1 MGRAVFR
8 SLWRTIRGQGKT
20 QKWLLLGGLC
30 IALITVG
37 ALIFRGAEDRQA
49 KEKGLQIQ
57 TDEADVHIRNAH
69 YTEVGESGTVWEID
83 AESVRFVRK
92 ENLAYFDKV
101 RIQLTL
107 NNGNSYVMT
116 GDQGLL
122 HTDTRNAELRGGVAV
137 TSSRGWRLETEALKY
152 RDADQL
158 VQAEHDVH
166 LTSPKLE
173 IRGTGMTVHLR
184 TEEVRLSSKVDAV
197 LW

>member
-1 MGRAVFR
+1 M
-8 SLWRTIRGQGKT
+8 
-20 QKWLLLGGLC
+20 LLGGLC
-30 IALITVG
+30 IALVAAG
-37 ALIFRGAEDRQA
+37 ALTFRGMEDRQA
-49 KEKGLQIQ
+49 KETTLQIQ

-101 RIQLTL
+101 RIKLTL
-107 NNGNSYVMT
+107 NNGNSYIMT

-137 TSSRGWRLETEALKY
+137 TSSRGWRLDTEALKY

-158 VQAEHDVH
+158 IQSEQDVR
-166 LTSPKLE
+166 LKSPKLE
-173 IRGTGMTVHLR
+173 IRGEGMFVHLR
-184 TEEVRLSSKVDAV
+184 TEEVRLSSKVNAV